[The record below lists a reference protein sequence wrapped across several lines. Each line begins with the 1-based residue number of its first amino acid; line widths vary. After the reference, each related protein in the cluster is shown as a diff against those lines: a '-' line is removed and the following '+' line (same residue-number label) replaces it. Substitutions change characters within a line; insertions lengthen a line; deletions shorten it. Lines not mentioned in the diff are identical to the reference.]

1 MMSLDTR
8 SFIPLGGGL
17 SFTHTPPLFRVI
29 CDDKTGRV
37 STQGTQTNRTVFPE
51 DIEVA
56 EFARPQPFVEETVSQ
71 NEVPVPTS
79 FKDATKSA
87 LDFLGIRTR
96 KDLDDLGGPTKSG
109 LYETTKA
116 YIPSLWDSIK
126 DPKASVRASYERM
139 LEGYKIYQ

>member
-1 MMSLDTR
+1 MMSLDTK

-17 SFTHTPPLFRVI
+17 SFTHTPPPFRVTR
-29 CDDKTGRV
+29 DPTTGRM
-37 STQGTQTNRTVFPE
+37 STHGTQTNCTVFPE

-56 EFARPQPFVEETVSQ
+56 EFPRPQPFVEEAVSQ

-87 LDFLGIRTR
+87 LAFLGIRTR
-96 KDLDDLGGPTKSG
+96 KDLDDLGGPTRSG
-109 LYETTKA
+109 LYDKTKA
-116 YIPSLWDSIK
+116 YIPSLWDVPK